1 MINHEFIAYKDHLK
15 HPVLI
20 MEIVGPAGAGKTT
33 ILSALSKHNENIQ
46 PVYGFRHKRYIP
58 LYVKHAFLL
67 LPFILLQY
75 VKGRWFGLRE
85 INRMIRLKATRQI
98 LEHQV
103 ANGELLIL
111 LDQGPIYTLS
121 VLAGFGSKNTKNQDF
136 VRWWENT
143 LQEWA
148 TTLNLIIWLD
158 APDEVLLE
166 RIQTRN
172 KQHLVK
178 EKSNQEAV
186 DFLAQFRTV
195 YKQTIEKLTLNG
207 SSQVISYDTNQCS
220 MNSIV
225 ETLLP
230 ALNLA
235 IAKSKIAQ

>member
-1 MINHEFIAYKDHLK
+1 MINNKFINGQDRLK
-15 HPVLI
+15 HPALI

-33 ILSALSKHNENIQ
+33 ILSALSKHGENIQ

-58 LYVKHAFLL
+58 LYIKHAVLL
-67 LPFILLQY
+67 LPFLLLQY
-75 VKGRWFGLRE
+75 AKCRWYSLRE

-98 LEHQV
+98 LEHLV
-103 ANGELLIL
+103 AKEGLLIL
-111 LDQGPIYTLS
+111 LDQGPVYTLS

-136 VRWWENT
+136 ARWWENT

-158 APDEVLLE
+158 APDEILLE

-186 DFLAQFRTV
+186 DFLGRFRTV
-195 YKQTIEKLTLNG
+195 YKYTIDKLTLSG
-207 SSQVISYDTNQCS
+207 GSQVVCYDTNQCS
-220 MNSIV
+220 MDSIV

-230 ALNLA
+230 TLNLA
-235 IAKSKIAQ
+235 IAKSKAAQ

>member
-33 ILSALSKHNENIQ
+33 ILSALSKHNEKIQ

-75 VKGRWFGLRE
+75 TKGRWFGLRE

-136 VRWWENT
+136 AQWWENT

-220 MNSIV
+220 MNNIV